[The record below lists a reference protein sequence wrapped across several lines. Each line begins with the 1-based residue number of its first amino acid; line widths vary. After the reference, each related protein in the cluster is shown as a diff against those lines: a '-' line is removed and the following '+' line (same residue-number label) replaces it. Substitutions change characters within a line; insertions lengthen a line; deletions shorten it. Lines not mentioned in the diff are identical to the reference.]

1 MKRFCVFCGSSLG
14 KAPVYAEAAMALGR
28 AMAVKKIG
36 LVFGGGRIGLMGV
49 IADSVMAS
57 GGEAI
62 GVIPKALKER
72 ELGHAGVTEL
82 RVVSSMHARKAMM
95 AELSDGFIAMPGGFG
110 TLDELCEILTWA
122 QLGIH
127 EKPCGLLNVNNFFAP
142 LLALFDHQMEEGFLA
157 AKHRALLR
165 VADEPGPL
173 IEALM
178 EASCPETRRPLHGT
192 SK

>member
-1 MKRFCVFCGSSLG
+1 MKRLCVFCGSSPG
-14 KAPVYAEAAMALGR
+14 KAPVYAEAAGELGR
-28 AMAVKKIG
+28 AMAARKIG

-49 IADSVMAS
+49 IADAVLAE

-72 ELGHAGVTEL
+72 ELGHDGVTEL
-82 RVVSSMHARKAMM
+82 RVVSSMHQRKAMM
-95 AELSDGFIAMPGGFG
+95 ADLADGFIAMPGGFG

-127 EKPCGLLNVNNFFAP
+127 DKPCGLLNVNGFFAP

-165 VADEPGPL
+165 VEEKPEL
-173 IEALM
+173 LVSALM
-178 EASCPETRRPLHGT
+178 EASRPGARGPLHGT
-192 SK
+192 SR

>member
-1 MKRFCVFCGSSLG
+1 MKRLCVFCGSSLG
-14 KAPVYAEAAMALGR
+14 QRPVYAEAARELGELLAR
-28 AMAVKKIG
+28 KKIG

-49 IADSVMAS
+49 LADAVLAG

-72 ELGHAGVTEL
+72 ELGHDGVTEL
-82 RVVSSMHARKAMM
+82 RIVPSMHARKAMM

-142 LLALFDHQMEEGFLA
+142 LLALFEQQMEEGFLA
-157 AKHRALLR
+157 AKHRALLL
-165 VADEPGPL
+165 VEEKPEAL
-173 IEALM
+173 VKALM
-178 EASCPETRRPLHGT
+178 ETSHPGGRGRIHGT

>member
-1 MKRFCVFCGSSLG
+1 MKRICVFCGSSRG
-14 KAPVYAEAAMALGR
+14 QKPVYAEAARELGELLAR
-28 AMAVKKIG
+28 KKIG

-49 IADSVMAS
+49 VADAVLAG

-62 GVIPKALKER
+62 GVIPKSLKER
-72 ELGHAGVTEL
+72 ELGHDGVTEL
-82 RVVSSMHARKAMM
+82 RIVPSMHARKAMM
-95 AELSDGFIAMPGGFG
+95 AELADGFIAMPGGFG

-127 EKPCGLLNVNNFFAP
+127 EKPCGLLNANNFFAP

-157 AKHRALLR
+157 ARHRALLR
-165 VADEPGPL
+165 VEEKPEL
-173 IEALM
+173 LVKALM
-178 EASCPETRRPLHGT
+178 EASRPGARGPLHWT